1 MKKKKQA
8 AGAVLALS
16 VAASLLAGCGKQGQ
30 ADNAPG
36 GDNRGA
42 AAQPGAVAEYVYTAE
57 YIPIK

>member
-42 AAQPGAVAEYVYTAE
+42 AAQPGAAAA
-57 YIPIK
+57 